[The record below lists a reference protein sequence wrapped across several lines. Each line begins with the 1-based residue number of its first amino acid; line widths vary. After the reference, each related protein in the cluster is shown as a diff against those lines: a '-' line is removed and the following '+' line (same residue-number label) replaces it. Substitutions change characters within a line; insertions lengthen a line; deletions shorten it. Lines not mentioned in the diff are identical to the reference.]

1 MAATGELKARI
12 QLLQAAKARAEALGK
27 TLKPEAQKELDSY
40 SSQGLLGSSA
50 AGSAGGKVSEGERK
64 TAFLATRL
72 AGSLKQLN
80 AVPADEQ
87 RPGWFQEAVRGVA
100 PEAIANSLTG
110 SDRQRVEAAQA
121 DILDAALTLGTG
133 AAYTKE
139 QLTGYRKSYF
149 PQLGDGDAVIA
160 DKTKRLSTLLQSARI
175 GAGGAAPQ
183 IDEALKK
190 SGFAVPGVD
199 TKGGDQKSGTAGA
212 SADGSGSPPSGP
224 GGNGTVDGSASEL
237 VRSDQAPETQAAA
250 VADYT
255 SEQRAAIAAVARTG
269 TGDQL
274 KALLTGFGRSFTG
287 TDEDLNKILAF
298 YKDPKNANVAVNLP
312 ETDNAIKPVD
322 AGDGAMGAAARG
334 AGNALTLG
342 FLDEAGAL
350 ADTVTQGGTYGQ
362 NLDRRRGQELFDE
375 QNSGVARFAGQMVGS
390 LPLGGIEFAGARAAS
405 RAAGVAAIRQGLGR
419 EVAAMQAN
427 RTFAMRSAMEGA
439 GIGAVY
445 GAGEA
450 EGGLGDRAIGAAGGA
465 AFGGAA
471 AGALSLG
478 GGALLARRAAAS
490 RGAAPALTEGQQTLA
505 AAERQGITPFP
516 ADVGGNMTRRATSAA
531 AQTIGGVGPIRR
543 GAQATLDTAQAVR
556 DRVAASLGAGTGP
569 EAAGE
574 AARAGAEQYIR
585 TTGQRIG
592 RIYDVAEA
600 AGGRARVETPEAL
613 RVLNQEIAPLEESPI
628 ASPGLAVLQGL
639 RDSLQQPNTIRGLR
653 NMRTAVRD
661 QFEATGLRGS
671 NIQRVADRV
680 VTAATDDIVNGLRS
694 QGLDRAANAY
704 RRADRLWS
712 ERLRVIDEELE
723 PILGKNTDK
732 SGEQIVASLKSAM
745 SGNNRRFVGF
755 IDALPAN
762 EQGIVRASLVQR
774 LGQATKGNQ
783 DETGEVFSLG
793 TFLTHW
799 NEIGETA
806 KNRLLGTEGRAAL
819 NDLARVASGTREA
832 QRFANTSNTGAAG
845 STIALGT
852 ATLMGP
858 VGILTAGKALAASY
872 AAGRLLAS
880 PRFARWLAR
889 PPRTPDPAASR
900 AWVERLTR
908 VAKSEPAI
916 AQDVLGIQT
925 GLRRLTQGTALPA
938 SAQEGEQ
945 PAAVADGQASQ
956 QQSNQQGLQP

>member
-1 MAATGELKARI
+1 MAATGQLKERI
-12 QLLQAAKARAEALGK
+12 QLLQAAKARAESMGK
-27 TLKPEAQKELDSY
+27 ALKPEVQKELDSY

-50 AGSAGGKVSEGERK
+50 AGAAGGKVSEGERK

-72 AGSLKQLN
+72 AGSLDQLN
-80 AVPADEQ
+80 DVPADQ
-87 RPGWFQEAVRGVA
+87 QKPGWFQEAVRGVA

-149 PQLGDGDAVIA
+149 PQLGDSDEVIK
-160 DKTKRLSTLLQSARI
+160 DKTKRLNTLLQSARI

-190 SGFAVPGVD
+190 SGFAVPGAAE
-199 TKGGDQKSGTAGA
+199 TKGGDPKFGTAGA
-212 SADGSGSPPSGP
+212 AVAAGTQPPTGPTPPSGP
-224 GGNGTVDGSASEL
+224 DSRGDVQFNGEGPQLAAGVSKLS
-237 VRSDQAPETQAAA
+237 PEAQEKLYQFSLTKPNAAQLKQYYDTLGA
-250 VADYT
+250 GVLPDANAQQIADYY
-255 SEQRAAIAAVARTG
+255 AKGG
-269 TGDQL
+269 TERIGVSYD
-274 KALLTGFGRSFTG
+274 KAEVT
-287 TDEDLNKILAF
+287 
-298 YKDPKNANVAVNLP
+298 
-312 ETDNAIKPVD
+312 PVD
-322 AGDGAMGAAARG
+322 AGDGAAGAAARG

-375 QNSGVARFAGQMVGS
+375 QNSGGARFAGQMVGS

-419 EVAAMQAN
+419 EVAVMQAN

-478 GGALLARRAAAS
+478 GGALLARRAAAA

-505 AAERQGITPFP
+505 AAERQGVTPFP
-516 ADVGGNMTRRATSAA
+516 ADVGGNLTRRATGAV
-531 AQTIGGVGPIRR
+531 AQTLGGVGPIRR

-556 DRVAASLGAGTGP
+556 DRVAASLGVATNP

-574 AARAGAEQYIR
+574 AARTGAEQYIR

-600 AGGRARVETPEAL
+600 AGGQARVDTPEAL

-639 RDSLQQPNTIRGLR
+639 RDALQQPNTIRGLR

-694 QGLDRAANAY
+694 QGLNRAANAY

-723 PILGKNTDK
+723 PILGRNTDK
-732 SGEQIVASLKSAM
+732 SGEQIVGALKSAM
-745 SGNNRRFVGF
+745 SGNNRRFGGF
-755 IDALPAN
+755 LDALPAN

-799 NEIGETA
+799 TEIGETA
-806 KNRLLGTEGRAAL
+806 KNRLLGAEGRTAL
-819 NDLARVASGTREA
+819 NDLARVAAGSREA
-832 QRFANTSNTGAAG
+832 QRFANTSNTGAAV
-845 STIALGT
+845 STSALGA
-852 ATLMGP
+852 ATLAGP
-858 VGILTAGKALAASY
+858 LGVAAAAKALAASY
-872 AAGRLLAS
+872 AAGRLLSS

-889 PPRTPDPAASR
+889 PPRAANPAASQ

-908 VAKSEPAI
+908 VARSEPAV
-916 AQDVLGIQT
+916 AQDVLGIQAR
-925 GLRRLTQGTALPA
+925 LRDALRGSPA
-938 SAQEGEQ
+938 TVTAQESTE
-945 PAAVADGQASQ
+945 PAPVIDGQNSQ
-956 QQSNQQGLQP
+956 QQAPAEGAQQ

>member
-1 MAATGELKARI
+1 MAATGQLKERI
-12 QLLQAAKARAEALGK
+12 QLLQAAKARAESLGK
-27 TLKPEAQKELDSY
+27 TLKPEVQKELDSY

-50 AGSAGGKVSEGERK
+50 AGAAGGKVSEGERK

-72 AGSLKQLN
+72 AGSLDQLN
-80 AVPADEQ
+80 DVPADQQ

-110 SDRQRVEAAQA
+110 SDRQRVEAAQG

-149 PQLGDGDAVIA
+149 PQLGDSDEVIK
-160 DKTKRLSTLLQSARI
+160 DKTKRLNTLLQSARI

-190 SGFAVPGVD
+190 SGFAVPGA
-199 TKGGDQKSGTAGA
+199 TEAKGGDPKSGTTGAAVAAGGQPPA
-212 SADGSGSPPSGP
+212 GPTPPSGP
-224 GGNGTVDGSASEL
+224 DSRGGVQFNGEGPQLAAGVSKLS
-237 VRSDQAPETQAAA
+237 PEAQEKLYQFSLTKPNAAQLKQYYDTLGA
-250 VADYT
+250 GVLPDANAQQIADYYGKGGT
-255 SEQRAAIAAVARTG
+255 ERIGVSYDKAEVA
-269 TGDQL
+269 
-274 KALLTGFGRSFTG
+274 
-287 TDEDLNKILAF
+287 
-298 YKDPKNANVAVNLP
+298 
-312 ETDNAIKPVD
+312 PVD
-322 AGDGAMGAAARG
+322 AGDGSVGAAARG

-350 ADTVTQGGTYGQ
+350 ADTVTQGGTYDQ

-478 GGALLARRAAAS
+478 GGAVLARRAAAA
-490 RGAAPALTEGQQTLA
+490 RGVAPALTEGQQTLA
-505 AAERQGITPFP
+505 AMERQGITPLP
-516 ADVGGNMTRRATSAA
+516 ADVGGTATRMATSGV
-531 AQTIGGVGPIRR
+531 AQTIGGGGAVRR
-543 GAQATLDTAQAVR
+543 AAQATVDTSQAVR
-556 DRVAASLGAGTGP
+556 DRVAASLGMATNP

-574 AARAGAEQYIR
+574 AARAGADQYIR

-592 RIYDVAEA
+592 RIYDVAES
-600 AGGRARVETPEAL
+600 AGGQARVDTPDAL
-613 RVLNQEIAPLEESPI
+613 RVLNQEIGPLEESPV

-639 RDSLQQPNTIRGLR
+639 RDALQQPNTIRGLR

-712 ERLRVIDEELE
+712 ERLRVIDDELE
-723 PILGKNTDK
+723 PILGKNTEK
-732 SGEQIVASLKSAM
+732 SGEQIVGALKSAM

-755 IDALPAN
+755 LDALPAN

-783 DETGEVFSLG
+783 DETGEVFSLS

-799 NEIGETA
+799 NDIGETA
-806 KNRLLGTEGRAAL
+806 KNRLLGAEGRAAL
-819 NDLARVASGTREA
+819 NDLARVASSAKQA
-832 QRFANTSNTGAAG
+832 QKFNNHSNSASALGVGGGAIKLAEGAAAYASVG
-845 STIALGT
+845 KVLG
-852 ATLMGP
+852 
-858 VGILTAGKALAASY
+858 LTYG
-872 AAGRLLAS
+872 AGRLLAS

-889 PPRTPDPAASR
+889 PPRVPTPAASQ
-900 AWVERLTR
+900 AWAERLTR
-908 VAKSEPAI
+908 IAKAEPAI
-916 AQDVLGIQT
+916 AQDVLGIQS
-925 GLRRLTQGTALPA
+925 GLRRLTQGASVPA
-938 SAQEGEQ
+938 TAQEGTA
-945 PAAVADGQASQ
+945 PAQIIDGQNSQ
-956 QQSNQQGLQP
+956 QQAPAEGAQQ